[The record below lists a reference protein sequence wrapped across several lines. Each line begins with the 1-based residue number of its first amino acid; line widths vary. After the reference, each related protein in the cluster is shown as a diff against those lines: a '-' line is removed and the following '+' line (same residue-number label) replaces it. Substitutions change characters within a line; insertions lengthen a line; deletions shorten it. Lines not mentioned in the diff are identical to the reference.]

1 MYIYHTSFVCF
12 VWKKTTRK
20 TLKVAA
26 SKPFFFSVYVIGT
39 TCFDEC
45 FLFHAITGKYDFS

>member
-45 FLFHAITGKYDFS
+45 FLFHVITGKYDFS